1 MGFRFRG
8 EQHLKSAIKT
18 AKIIK
23 TSNTEIML
31 CADIQL
37 LSNQTMDVV
46 CRIYPTKEK
55 YFPFLLSVAMIILS
69 VLLFFL
75 PSQHTTSWPQG
86 RQWLKIGLLIGAI
99 LFYSLFLSHVGFLI
113 SASLLMAVCMWEFG
127 AKLSWIIPVS
137 VTVAISFY
145 IIFDRILGLN
155 LPAGILNF

>member
-1 MGFRFRG
+1 MKFLSDR
-8 EQHLKSAIKT
+8 KYAI
-18 AKIIK
+18 A
-23 TSNTEIML
+23 ML
-31 CADIQL
+31 FFSMAYCYFTFSLEADF
-37 LSNQTMDVV
+37 D
-46 CRIYPTKEK
+46 PTKEK
-55 YFPFLLSVAMIILS
+55 YFPFILSVAMIILS

-75 PSQHTTSWPQG
+75 PSQHTTSWPKG

-99 LFYSLFLSHVGFLI
+99 LFYSLFLSNVGFLI

-127 AKLSWIIPVS
+127 AKRKWIVPVS